1 MALVGQ
7 SGSGELVAILD
18 QLHLSVHF
26 KILVPT
32 KILASGTD
40 VTFGAMYAVDPIT
53 TSSCT

>member
-26 KILVPT
+26 KILVLT